1 MPELACHDGEWLSA
15 VAGKAH
21 WLLTF
26 VSHAVSSLGIWVVR
40 AFPLRLRLP
49 LLFLLLLCR
58 RMFFLSLLFPTKV
71 CIEERVLVELSNL
84 GAQIRRCMHR
94 GMQE

>member
-1 MPELACHDGEWLSA
+1 
-15 VAGKAH
+15 
-21 WLLTF
+21 
-26 VSHAVSSLGIWVVR
+26 
-40 AFPLRLRLP
+40 
-49 LLFLLLLCR
+49 
-58 RMFFLSLLFPTKV
+58 MFFLSLLFPTKV